1 MWYAFHYTDAITKQ
15 NLLKSEYVISSHI
28 YSWLYVVNVKKK
40 KKKKTR
46 CNVHQWELKSGGN
59 VRFIF

>member
-1 MWYAFHYTDAITKQ
+1 MWYAYHYTDAITKQ

-40 KKKKTR
+40 KTR
-46 CNVHQWELKSGGN
+46 QGAMYTNEN
-59 VRFIF
+59 